1 MQYALR
7 FYGIEESNLNTLCPF
22 IGPPLKDSF
31 MDFYQL
37 DEARAEAAIE
47 KYRERFK
54 DRGMFENEVYPGIRR
69 MLYRLKKNGAVLAV
83 ASSKPEVFV
92 KKILEHFHLTGY
104 FDVIVGSEIDGARS
118 TKEEVVKEALCRLAA
133 FGLNEGELEAAGADY
148 IADTVEELEDFLMG
162 TENSPARRNESA

>member
-1 MQYALR
+1 MFQYCLFDLDGTLTDPGEGITRCVQYALR
-7 FYGIEESNLNTLCPF
+7 SLGIEEPDPF
-22 IGPPLKDSF
+22 V
-31 MDFYQL
+31 
-37 DEARAEAAIE
+37 R
-47 KYRERFK
+47 
-54 DRGMFENEVYPGIRR
+54 
-69 MLYRLKKNGAVLAV
+69 
-83 ASSKPEVFV
+83 
-92 KKILEHFHLTGY
+92 KILERFEIKKY

>member
-1 MQYALR
+1 MFQYCLFDLDGTLTDPGEGITRCVQYALR
-7 FYGIEESNLNTLCPF
+7 SLGIEEPDPF
-22 IGPPLKDSF
+22 V
-31 MDFYQL
+31 
-37 DEARAEAAIE
+37 R
-47 KYRERFK
+47 
-54 DRGMFENEVYPGIRR
+54 
-69 MLYRLKKNGAVLAV
+69 
-83 ASSKPEVFV
+83 
-92 KKILEHFHLTGY
+92 KILKRFDIKKY

>member
-1 MQYALR
+1 MFQYCLFDLDGTLADPGEGITRCVQYALR
-7 FYGIEESNLNTLCPF
+7 SLGIEEPDPF
-22 IGPPLKDSF
+22 V
-31 MDFYQL
+31 
-37 DEARAEAAIE
+37 R
-47 KYRERFK
+47 
-54 DRGMFENEVYPGIRR
+54 
-69 MLYRLKKNGAVLAV
+69 
-83 ASSKPEVFV
+83 
-92 KKILEHFHLTGY
+92 KILERFEIKKY